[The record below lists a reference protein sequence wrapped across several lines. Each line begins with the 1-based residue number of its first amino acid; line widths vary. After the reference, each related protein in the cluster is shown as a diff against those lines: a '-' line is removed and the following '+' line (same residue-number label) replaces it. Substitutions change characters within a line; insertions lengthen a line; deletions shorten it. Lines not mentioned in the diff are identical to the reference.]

1 MRTAKVFSHSGGRH
15 YASMLT
21 FTHPNSEL
29 YHRGVDQ
36 GDRDFF
42 PVALSQEQRPR
53 NPGAEA
59 RFCQDSSFWE
69 CVSPAPS
76 TARAIMPHMGR
87 SVIQKPDPF
96 TSPQMLL
103 NGGSPQGRLVPAH
116 FPQQAV
122 KASQRGSTAP
132 GINVDSRCQPPSQL
146 AMNPSKI
153 TLSRSMYPY

>member
-1 MRTAKVFSHSGGRH
+1 
-15 YASMLT
+15 MLT

-29 YHRGVDQ
+29 YHRGADQ

-53 NPGAEA
+53 SPGAEP
-59 RFCQDSSFWE
+59 RFCQYSNFWE

-87 SVIQKPDPF
+87 SVVQKPDPF
-96 TSPQMLL
+96 ASRGKLL
-103 NGGSPQGRLVPAH
+103 NGGSPQGRLVPTH

-122 KASQRGSTAP
+122 KASQRGSTVS
-132 GINVDSRCQPPSQL
+132 GINVDSRCQPPPQL
-146 AMNPSKI
+146 TMNPSKI
-153 TLSRSMYPY
+153 ILSRSIYPH